1 MRERERERG
10 GHSDAERVSSAVTMP
25 RMLHVLVISFRVS
38 SSCTTCIFTCT
49 SLQKEIVQMYVQTH
63 SVYMCVYCNPEERE
77 RERELHAQTGDGF
90 TQVLG
95 CFTIYKHIIVYTPY
109 M

>member
-38 SSCTTCIFTCT
+38 SSCTTCLFTCT
-49 SLQKEIVQMYVQTH
+49 NIQKQSVQMNVQPL
-63 SVYMCVYCNPEERE
+63 SVYVCVYCNPNERE

-90 TQVLG
+90 KQVQG
-95 CFTIYKHIIVYTPY
+95 CFTIYIHIIVYTPY